1 LHGSG
6 LDAARGEQV
15 NSYLGPLLGPM
26 PPDEPQPSAAAARG
40 SDPAEPPA
48 VDDAAT
54 IEASWSDPE
63 RFAALFDR
71 HAALIHRYIARRAG
85 PEIADDLVAETFLAA
100 FRHRQRYDLLCRDAR
115 PWLYGIATNL
125 VGQHRRDEFRQLRI
139 LMVTKP
145 DLDPPG
151 HADQVAAN
159 VTASGTKAVLARVL
173 ADLPAAERDVL
184 LLIAWE
190 QLSYAETAAA
200 LQIPVGTVRSR
211 LSRARARLREV
222 LAGSEA
228 SATFK
233 EILRK

>member
-1 LHGSG
+1 MNGRRASLAHP
-6 LDAARGEQV
+6 V
-15 NSYLGPLLGPM
+15 
-26 PPDEPQPSAAAARG
+26 PPN
-40 SDPAEPPA
+40 DPRPA
-48 VDDAAT
+48 DDAVT

-71 HAALIHRYIARRAG
+71 HAPLIHRYIARRAG
-85 PEIADDLVAETFLAA
+85 PAVADDLVAETFLAA
-100 FRHRQRYDLLCRDAR
+100 FRRRRRYDLSCRDAG

-125 VGQHRRDEFRQLRI
+125 IGQHRREESRQLRI
-139 LMVTKP
+139 RRVIRP

-151 HADQVAAN
+151 HADQVAAD
-159 VTASGTKAVLARVL
+159 VTASGVKAVLAQVL

-190 QLSYAETAAA
+190 QLSYDETAAA

-211 LSRARARLREV
+211 LSRARARLRGV
-222 LAGSEA
+222 LARSDA

-233 EILRK
+233 EILRNE

>member
-1 LHGSG
+1 MDSG
-6 LDAARGEQV
+6 LGAERNELV
-15 NSYLGPLLGPM
+15 NSGLGPLPGPAS
-26 PPDEPQPSAAAARG
+26 PDEPQPSA
-40 SDPAEPPA
+40 
-48 VDDAAT
+48 DDAAT

-71 HAALIHRYIARRAG
+71 HAALIHRYIVRRVG
-85 PEIADDLVAETFLAA
+85 PVIADDLVAETFLAA
-100 FRHRQRYDLLCRDAR
+100 FRRRKRYDRSCRDAR

-125 VGQHRRDEFRQLRI
+125 IGQHRRDEVRQLRI
-139 LMVTKP
+139 RTAIQP

-159 VTASGTKAVLARVL
+159 VTASGTKAVLVRVL
-173 ADLPAAERDVL
+173 ADLPMAERDVL

-190 QLSYAETAAA
+190 QLSYEETAAA

-211 LSRARARLREV
+211 LSRARARLRDV
-222 LAGSEA
+222 LADSDA